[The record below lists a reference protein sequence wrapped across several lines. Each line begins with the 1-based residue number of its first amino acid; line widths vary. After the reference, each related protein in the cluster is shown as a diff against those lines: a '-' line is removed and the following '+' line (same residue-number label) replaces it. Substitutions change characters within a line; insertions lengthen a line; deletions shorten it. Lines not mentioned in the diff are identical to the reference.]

1 MSSSVGTTGNATIAY
16 LVNQYP
22 KGSHTFIRREILAL
36 EQRGWSIKRF
46 TVRRSG
52 DPLVDPADLA
62 EAEKTSVLLDAGAIG
77 FGAAL
82 LRSLVRNPRRFCVA
96 ANLALKIS
104 RRSQRGLL
112 YHGIYLAE
120 ACVLQ
125 HRLMAQGVQ
134 HLHAHFGTNSA
145 TVAMLASIL
154 SGIPYSFT
162 VHGPEEFD
170 QAPLLSLG
178 EKVARAKFV
187 AVISEFGRKA
197 LSGYCEPS
205 DRDKI
210 VVVPCGLDTGF
221 LSHVPTPVPDEGGFV
236 VVGRFCEQKGYG
248 VLCEAM
254 ALLAAQKVPFAVT
267 MIGDG
272 ELRPIIEA
280 QITRSGLQAHVT
292 LVGWKN
298 SEGVRRAL
306 ESART
311 LVLSSLGEGLPV
323 VIMEAL
329 AMGRPVV
336 TTDVAG
342 IPELVEN
349 GVNGF
354 MVPSG
359 SAEALAEAMKKALGT
374 SAAELTQMGLVGR
387 DRVLAKH
394 DVNRSAELLALQFA
408 SQS

>member
-1 MSSSVGTTGNATIAY
+1 MNSSAGKAEKSPVAY

-22 KGSHTFIRREILAL
+22 KGSHTFVRREILAL
-36 EQRGWSIKRF
+36 ETLGWSVKRF

-52 DPLVDPADLA
+52 DALVDPADQA
-62 EAEKTSVLLDAGAIG
+62 ESEKTDVLLDAGAIG
-77 FGAAL
+77 LGTAL
-82 LRSLVRNPRRFCVA
+82 VRSLVRRPRRFWEAAKVA
-96 ANLALKIS
+96 FKVS
-104 RRSQRGLL
+104 RQSERGLL

-125 HRLMAQGVQ
+125 HRLKAQGVR

-170 QAPLLSLG
+170 KAPLLSLG
-178 EKVARAKFV
+178 TKVARAKFV
-187 AVISEFGRKA
+187 AVISEFGRKT
-197 LSGYCEPS
+197 LSEYCEPI
-205 DRDKI
+205 DREKI
-210 VVVPCGLDTGF
+210 VVVPCGLDSAF
-221 LSHVPTPVPDEGGFV
+221 LSHVPTPVPNEGGFV

-248 VLCEAM
+248 VLCDAM
-254 ALLAAQKVPFAVT
+254 ALLSEQKVPFTVT

-272 ELRPIIEA
+272 ELRPYIEA
-280 QITRSGLQAHVT
+280 QIARSGLQGQVT
-292 LVGWKN
+292 LLGWQN
-298 SEGVRRAL
+298 SDGVRRAL

-342 IPELVEN
+342 IPELVKD
-349 GVNGF
+349 GINGF
-354 MVPSG
+354 MVKSG
-359 SAEALAEAMKKALGT
+359 SAESLADGMKRALAT
-374 SAAELTQMGLVGR
+374 DAATLSQMGLQGR
-387 DRVLAKH
+387 ARVLANH
-394 DVNRSAELLALQFA
+394 DVNRSATLLAEQFA
-408 SQS
+408 R